1 MRKQSIPLKCR
12 EEVKKFFTV
21 RGLSISGWAK
31 DHNLAPQYVYD
42 LLNGR
47 TAGERGES
55 HRAAVLLGL
64 KEGIIENQDEK
75 GVMYE

>member
-1 MRKQSIPLKCR
+1 MRKQSIPMESR
-12 EEVKKFFTV
+12 EEAKKNFYT

-31 DHNLAPQYVYD
+31 AHNLAPQYVYD

-64 KEGIIENQDEK
+64 KDGIIDQKE
-75 GVMYE
+75 GATA